1 MEHGQP
7 VALRMARLGDL
18 LAIVLEPGNGFIHL
32 VQDPEACVEAFGP
45 YHISVCQMD
54 LVADAELAGLKDRW
68 DGIRLTLP
76 ISYVGRDGYM
86 ELADCP
92 LTQDKTLHRLHFHPQ
107 AWYGSRAW
115 HISG

>member
-18 LAIVLEPGNGFIHL
+18 FAIVLEPRNRFIHL

-54 LVADAELAGLKDRW
+54 LVSDAELAELKARW
-68 DGIRLTLP
+68 DGIQLTLP
-76 ISYVGRDGYM
+76 ISCVRRDGYM
-86 ELADCP
+86 ELADGP
-92 LTQDKTLHRLHFHPQ
+92 LTQDQTLHRLHFHPQ